1 MAYLV
6 IVQTQDKFPK
16 FVYWMKNTTHA
27 YSTIKDMVEV
37 GKEYKFS
44 APKVKSTSYESF
56 MKIATQNL
64 LTLRVTNPGLRTPK
78 VMLEVSQVAFDLA
91 TNGVFS
97 KDLIGLELIKRY
109 EELLNE
115 KALLELG
122 GRRPTPSR
130 SAETADTSSQ
140 IEGTLKRT
148 SSEEDE
154 TVSKA
159 GKFDDTVETIEDT
172 RYYMGNKS
180 VPLVIGF

>member
-6 IVQTQDKFPK
+6 IIQNQDKFPK

-37 GKEYKFS
+37 GIEYKFS
-44 APKVKSTSYESF
+44 APKVKTTSYDAF
-56 MKIATQNL
+56 IKIAAQNM
-64 LTLRVTNPGLRTPK
+64 LTLRVINPGLRTPK

-97 KDLIGLELIKRY
+97 KELIGPELVKRY

-130 SAETADTSSQ
+130 CDFVFFL
-140 IEGTLKRT
+140 IIL
-148 SSEEDE
+148 
-154 TVSKA
+154 
-159 GKFDDTVETIEDT
+159 
-172 RYYMGNKS
+172 
-180 VPLVIGF
+180 

>member
-1 MAYLV
+1 
-6 IVQTQDKFPK
+6 
-16 FVYWMKNTTHA
+16 MKNTTHA

-97 KDLIGLELIKRY
+97 KDLIGPELIKRY

-130 SAETADTSSQ
+130 CDLQS
-140 IEGTLKRT
+140 I
-148 SSEEDE
+148 
-154 TVSKA
+154 
-159 GKFDDTVETIEDT
+159 
-172 RYYMGNKS
+172 YYTYLLNNILNFHNCEFKE
-180 VPLVIGF
+180 